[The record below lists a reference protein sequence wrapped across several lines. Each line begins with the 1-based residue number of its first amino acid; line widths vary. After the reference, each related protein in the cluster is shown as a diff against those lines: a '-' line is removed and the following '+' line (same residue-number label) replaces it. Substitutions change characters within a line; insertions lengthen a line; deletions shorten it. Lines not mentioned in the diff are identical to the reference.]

1 MKVLTSSNVAALVNR
16 MYRNATGTTTVSDDG
31 VTAAGDIALEDLSNI
46 VDAGTT
52 LSNSITIENF
62 RNVVTGMLEGV
73 GVILYEN
80 AKLSSPSRFDIFIDE
95 NEYMTLIEKV
105 RISAIEFEQ
114 SYMYATSGGSSF
126 ADMFN
131 NHPLTFTVKVWN
143 TIGTYRT
150 KPFTISITQLRSACM
165 NPEELTR
172 LIGQIYAVVEVTY
185 YTAIR
190 EAEKR
195 VITNQAANSAIA
207 TKAGTGTFV
216 IDVLKA
222 FYDDTGTSLTTATYK
237 TSDAF
242 KRWFYGF
249 FEHIKLLMGEI
260 SGNYNTE
267 GNLINTDDEDRRSF
281 LTEPFYTALRT
292 ISVFQDG
299 TSFKD
304 ALEGT
309 KIVPF
314 IQNINDPQKIYV
326 LPVDPPVLTVG
337 KHITSVEIENVI
349 GMIWDRRG
357 TLVTST
363 KIEAGAQAND
373 FDKWVNYTN
382 NFSIRELCDKGSNCI
397 VLAMKDSSGT
407 NKPYTVTEA
416 SDS

>member
-1 MKVLTSSNVAALVNR
+1 MKILTSSNVAALVNR
-16 MYRNATGTTTVSDDG
+16 MYRNATGTTTIADDS
-31 VTAAGDIALEDLSNI
+31 VVAAGDIALEDLSNL
-46 VDAGTT
+46 VDAGAT
-52 LSNSITIENF
+52 LSNSITVENF

-73 GVILYEN
+73 GKILYEN
-80 AKLSSPSRFDIFIDE
+80 AKLSSPSRFDIYVDE
-95 NEYMTLIEKV
+95 NEFMTVIEKV

-150 KPFTISITQLRSACM
+150 KPFTISITQLKSACM

-195 VITNQAANSAIA
+195 VILNQAANSAIY
-207 TKAGTGTFV
+207 TKTGAGVFV
-216 IDVLKA
+216 VDLLKV
-222 FYDDTGTSLTTATYK
+222 FYDETGTSLTTSTYK

-242 KRWFYGF
+242 KRWFYGY

-260 SGNYNTE
+260 SGKFNTE
-267 GNLINTDDEDRRSF
+267 ANLINTDDEDRRSF
-281 LTEPFYTALRT
+281 LVEPFYTSLKT
-292 ISVFQDG
+292 ISVLED
-299 TSFKD
+299 SANFKD
-304 ALEGT
+304 ALTGV
-309 KIVPF
+309 KVLPY
-314 IQNINDPQKIYV
+314 IQNINDPQKIKV
-326 LPVDPPVLTVG
+326 LPVEPPVITTG
-337 KHITSVEIENVI
+337 KHITDVTIENVV

-357 TLVTST
+357 TLVTAT

-397 VLAMKDSSGT
+397 VFAMKDSSGT
-407 NKPYTVTEA
+407 NKPYTVTEE